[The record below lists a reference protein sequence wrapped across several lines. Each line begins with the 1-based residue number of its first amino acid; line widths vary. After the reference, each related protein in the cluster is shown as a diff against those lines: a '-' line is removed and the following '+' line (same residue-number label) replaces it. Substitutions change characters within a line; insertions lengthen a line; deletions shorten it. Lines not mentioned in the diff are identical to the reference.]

1 MNDATPGQVKHG
13 ANTVKVP
20 ASNERAALFL
30 GFGPPRLA
38 PTPRWPQIVK
48 LVQEAQ
54 NSTAPGQQLADRAA
68 FWLVFVALMG
78 GAATLLTWLLAGQSL
93 ATAMLFAITVVVITC
108 PDALGLATPPRSWW
122 NPAWAPNGG
131 ILFKN
136 ALALETSAQVQ
147 AVVMDA
153 PAPTFSACA
162 SSTPTDNKERCPSA
176 GRTRLRIH

>member
-54 NSTAPGQQLADRAA
+54 NSTAPAQHLADRAA

-78 GAATLLTWLLAGQSL
+78 GAATLLTGLLAGQSL
-93 ATAMLFAITVVVITC
+93 ATGC
-108 PDALGLATPPRSWW
+108 CSPSPWW
-122 NPAWAPNGG
+122 
-131 ILFKN
+131 
-136 ALALETSAQVQ
+136 
-147 AVVMDA
+147 
-153 PAPTFSACA
+153 
-162 SSTPTDNKERCPSA
+162 
-176 GRTRLRIH
+176 